1 MAFKFIQIVLLASL
15 KYFLTIPYAILIGI
29 EFKYAVF
36 AMVLGGLLGF
46 FFFYLLTSR
55 LILLFRKIRKRTCQ
69 MLPLWAKS
77 RIQFICDYFTTPKE
91 KIIFTRRNRF
101 IVKLKRNYG
110 LWGIVITTPVLLSIP
125 VGAFLANYY
134 YPGNKRIIYY
144 MVISIILWGTL
155 LSGILLLFPN
165 IVH

>member
-1 MAFKFIQIVLLASL
+1 MVFKFIQIVLLASM
-15 KYFLTIPYAILIGI
+15 KYFLTIPYAMLIGL
-29 EFKYAVF
+29 EYKYAVF

-55 LILLFRKIRKRTCQ
+55 LILLFRKIRKHTSRMMPVC
-69 MLPLWAKS
+69 AKS
-77 RIQFICDYFTTPKE
+77 RFQFICNYFTKPKE
-91 KIIFTRRNRF
+91 KVIFTRKNRF

-110 LWGIVITTPVLLSIP
+110 IWGIVITTPVLLSIP

-144 MVISIILWGTL
+144 MMISIILWGTL

-165 IVH
+165 FVH

>member
-55 LILLFRKIRKRTCQ
+55 LILLFRKIRKRTC
-69 MLPLWAKS
+69 
-77 RIQFICDYFTTPKE
+77 
-91 KIIFTRRNRF
+91 
-101 IVKLKRNYG
+101 
-110 LWGIVITTPVLLSIP
+110 
-125 VGAFLANYY
+125 
-134 YPGNKRIIYY
+134 
-144 MVISIILWGTL
+144 
-155 LSGILLLFPN
+155 
-165 IVH
+165 